1 MKLLVQLYA
10 GLILLGAFA
19 AVAPAQMPG
28 ATPATAPA
36 PASASALTV
45 ENAWVRVTPGAD
57 VAAAYMTLH
66 NRSARPVVVIGVQ
79 SVLAGHAM
87 IHESKIEG
95 GQSTMRPHERLVVPA
110 GGSVRLEPGALH
122 VMLHMLAHIPAVG
135 EQVPLALQLEGGG
148 TVSVSAQVRPL
159 TAD

>member
-1 MKLLVQLYA
+1 MRLCA

-19 AVAPAQMPG
+19 AVAPAQ
-28 ATPATAPA
+28 TPAAAPA
-36 PASASALTV
+36 GASALTV
-45 ENAWVRVTPGAD
+45 ENAWVRVTPGVD

-79 SVLAGHAM
+79 SPLAGHAM

-95 GQSTMRPHERLVVPA
+95 GQSTMRPYERLVVPA
-110 GGSVRLEPGALH
+110 RGSVQLTPGALH
-122 VMLHMLAHIPAVG
+122 VMLHMLAHTPAVG
-135 EQVPLALQLEGGG
+135 EQVPLVLQLEGGG
-148 TVSVSAQVRPL
+148 TVSVSARVRPL